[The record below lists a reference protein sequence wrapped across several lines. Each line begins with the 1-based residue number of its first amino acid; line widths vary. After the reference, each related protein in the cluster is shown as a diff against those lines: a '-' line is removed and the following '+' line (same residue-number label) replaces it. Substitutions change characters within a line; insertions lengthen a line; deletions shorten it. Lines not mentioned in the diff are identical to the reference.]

1 MNTSASLRL
10 ESPAAPTRAHPQNP
24 PAISRPLPPTTE
36 TREGGNNNAGE
47 NEVSVSGGKA
57 KGGKKRMIAAVVG
70 LAALA
75 GAGNLARDWWTVGRF
90 IEKTDDAYVGGN
102 ITVIAPRVP
111 SFIQEVAV
119 EDNQRVHAGDLLLRL
134 DDRDFRAALA
144 RAEAGVAGQEASLI
158 ELEASRK
165 LQESVIA
172 QAEAAVAS
180 ADATLT
186 QTTSQRE
193 RSRKLKE
200 SSAES
205 VGNFEKADA
214 EFRIAQADGIKS
226 RAAVDAARRQL
237 DLLGTRE
244 ALIHAALRQAQAE
257 RDLARLNLSYTELR
271 APVDGVVGNRSAQ
284 TGAFAP
290 VGVQLLSLV
299 PSKGLWIDANFKESQ
314 IAEMKAGMPVTVEA
328 DSHSGRVFHG
338 HIASLAPATGARFSI
353 LPPENATGNFTKIV
367 QRVPVRILLD
377 AEGAAFGDLRPG
389 LSVTARVNLHSTPQP
404 PAQDQTPVPASAA
417 KPTLTAL

>member
-1 MNTSASLRL
+1 
-10 ESPAAPTRAHPQNP
+10 
-24 PAISRPLPPTTE
+24 
-36 TREGGNNNAGE
+36 
-47 NEVSVSGGKA
+47 V
-57 KGGKKRMIAAVVG
+57 
-70 LAALA
+70 
-75 GAGNLARDWWTVGRF
+75 
-90 IEKTDDAYVGGN
+90 EKTDDAYVGGN
-102 ITVIAPRVP
+102 ITVIAPRIP

-119 EDNQRVHAGDLLLRL
+119 EDNQFVRAGDLLLRL
-134 DDRDFRAALA
+134 DGRDYRAALDK
-144 RAEAGVAGQEASLI
+144 AEAGVAGQEASLG
-158 ELEASRK
+158 ELAASRK

-172 QAEAAVAS
+172 QAEAAVSS
-180 ADATLT
+180 ADAALT

-214 EFRIAQADGIKS
+214 DFRIAQAETV
-226 RAAVDAARRQL
+226 RTQAAVDAAKRQL
-237 DLLGTRE
+237 DLLDARE
-244 ALIHAALRQAQAE
+244 ALIQASLRQARAE

-290 VGVQLLSLV
+290 AGAQLLSLV
-299 PSKGLWIDANFKESQ
+299 PARGLWIDANFKESQ
-314 IAEMKAGMPVTVEA
+314 IAEMRAGMPVEIEA

-367 QRVPVRILLD
+367 QRVPVRIALD
-377 AEGAAFGDLRPG
+377 ARGAAFGDLRPG
-389 LSVTARVNLHSTPQP
+389 LSVTARVNLRAQP
-404 PAQDQTPVPASAA
+404 ESAA
-417 KPTLTAL
+417 ASVQPAKQSLTAL